1 LEQLSGTQD
10 AALAQLPESTR
21 AYCEAKGRLYNLI
34 KDIISAGQ
42 ALHAAD
48 PEAAAKYNSKLLY
61 RRPSRGKAEAEAP
74 GTGTVG
80 TTTAT
85 TEKK

>member
-21 AYCEAKGRLYNLI
+21 TYYEAKGRLYALT

-42 ALHAAD
+42 ALHCQD

-61 RRPSRGKAEAEAP
+61 RRSGKSKPETE
-74 GTGTVG
+74 GTGTG
-80 TTTAT
+80 TT